1 MYYLKIC
8 ANSFSFGRTQA
19 DSGAIDNFNL
29 TTRKNP
35 RGLTHSSKQREN
47 ISQNLNKHNKA
58 HFFSGVIFFHF
69 LQSIFPILTLSKTVG
84 SSFFVLLN
92 TKVLSLFHKKNFDCA
107 YNIRAKRA
115 RTFYG
120 TIYNCCLMKQSSLA
134 GKLGRKNEMD
144 PKGKRAVKTR
154 PA

>member
-8 ANSFSFGRTQA
+8 ANSFSFGLTQA
-19 DSGAIDNFNL
+19 DSRAIDIFNL
-29 TTRKNP
+29 TRRKNL
-35 RGLTHSSKQREN
+35 RGLTHSSKQRKN

-92 TKVLSLFHKKNFDCA
+92 TKVLLLFHKNFDCA
-107 YNIRAKRA
+107 YNIREKQA

-144 PKGKRAVKTR
+144 P
-154 PA
+154 